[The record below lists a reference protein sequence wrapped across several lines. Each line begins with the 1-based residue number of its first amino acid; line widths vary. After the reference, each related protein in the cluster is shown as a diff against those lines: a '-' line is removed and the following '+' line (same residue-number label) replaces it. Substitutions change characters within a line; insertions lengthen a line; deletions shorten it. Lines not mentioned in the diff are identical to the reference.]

1 MAANPAVS
9 APAQLPVGEGFDFY
23 VLALSW
29 SPTYCLNEGR
39 DRGDRSQCGSSET
52 FGFIVHGLWP
62 QFDSGYP
69 EYCATRQSDRVPDP
83 LGRSMMDMTPSMGLI
98 GHMWR
103 KHGTCSGLTQPD
115 YFTVVRAAR
124 ERVRIPDGLIAP
136 DSIRRLSSQ
145 NIESAFIE
153 ANPGLK
159 AESVAAVCQGRQL
172 REVRICLTKTL
183 EFRSCAEVDRS
194 GCRDG
199 AISVPPPG

>member
-1 MAANPAVS
+1 
-9 APAQLPVGEGFDFY
+9 
-23 VLALSW
+23 
-29 SPTYCLNEGR
+29 
-39 DRGDRSQCGSSET
+39 
-52 FGFIVHGLWP
+52 
-62 QFDSGYP
+62 
-69 EYCATRQSDRVPDP
+69 
-83 LGRSMMDMTPSMGLI
+83 MMDMTPSMGLI

-103 KHGTCSGLTQPD
+103 KHGTCSGLAQPD

-124 ERVRIPDGLIAP
+124 ERVRVPDGFIAS
-136 DSIRRLSSQ
+136 DSVRRLSSQ

-159 AESVAAVCQGRQL
+159 ADSVAAVCQGRQL